1 MPIPQLCELQYP
13 KWLSAISEDSP
24 FPGLEKILPDSLY
37 YPACGF
43 NGTPVK
49 YLSGNIYSFVYTD
62 YGITRDDFL
71 AHLNGTGPDDGFEH
85 YHPVCQRDVS
95 RDEIVPD
102 GWRPAIVPTNDMDR
116 EKLFQIEKEC
126 EPFGHWSVWQRNE
139 DAPDD
144 AGPLRFSFFFLAG
157 EMSATYQGLYYEN
170 NIVPKIL
177 TIIQPGSFGGEWER
191 VTDDSSFFK
200 KVVSSHEKGF
210 PPYLLYGGFGGPEY
224 YECACWQEYRCD
236 TCKCARVAQLPE
248 RYASLWRLQ
257 TKETTDSD
265 PKETHD

>member
-1 MPIPQLCELQYP
+1 MPRREISELECP
-13 KWLSAISEDSP
+13 KWLLDISEDSP

-49 YLSGNIYSFVYTD
+49 YLSGNIYSFVYAD

-71 AHLNGTGPDDGFEH
+71 DHLKGKGEDDGFMH
-85 YHPVCQRDVS
+85 YHLVCQREVS
-95 RDEIVPD
+95 RDEIM
-102 GWRPAIVPTNDMDR
+102 PANNMDK
-116 EKLFQIEKEC
+116 EKLSQMEKES
-126 EPFGHWSVWQRNE
+126 EPFGHWSVWQRN
-139 DAPDD
+139 DKVCCD
-144 AGPLRFSFFFLAG
+144 AGSLPLRFSFFFLAG
-157 EMSATYQGLYYEN
+157 EMSATYQGLYYQK
-170 NIVPKIL
+170 NIVPRIL
-177 TIIQPGSFGGEWER
+177 AIIQPGGDSGRGWESP
-191 VTDDSSFFK
+191 DNNDSFFK
-200 KVVSSHEKGF
+200 EVVSSHKKGL

-265 PKETHD
+265 PKEAHD